1 MLIKI
6 KSRLRDGNM
15 NNKMIQFWT
24 RDAMRFR
31 EVFGNRIPQ
40 NNPPANPIPTN
51 TLPATPLI
59 DALAN
64 TMYIVRNGMIVDLS
78 ADPKIVKSALGMVDK
93 E

>member
-1 MLIKI
+1 
-6 KSRLRDGNM
+6 M

-31 EVFGNRIPQ
+31 EVFGNRIPP
-40 NNPPANPIPTN
+40 NNPPVNPIPTN

-64 TMYIVRNGMIVDLS
+64 TTYIVRNGVIVDLF
-78 ADPKIVKSALGMVDK
+78 ADPKIVKSALGIVD
-93 E
+93 EG